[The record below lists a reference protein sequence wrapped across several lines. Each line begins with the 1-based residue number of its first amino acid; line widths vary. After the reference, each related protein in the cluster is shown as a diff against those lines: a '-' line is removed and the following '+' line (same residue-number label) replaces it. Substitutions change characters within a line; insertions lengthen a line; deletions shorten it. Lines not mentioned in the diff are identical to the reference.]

1 MAAMTSRAGEHA
13 KGHPRQEGLS
23 IAKIELQRAEEVR
36 AEEAV
41 VEAAEEAGMVAE
53 VEGVEAA
60 AEESQ
65 TLPEAGRADFP
76 ESRRNPVLLKRLFRS
91 SCRIS

>member
-1 MAAMTSRAGEHA
+1 MAAMTSRAGEHV

-36 AEEAV
+36 AEETV
-41 VEAAEEAGMVAE
+41 VEEVGMVAE

>member
-1 MAAMTSRAGEHA
+1 MAAMTSRAGEHV

-36 AEEAV
+36 AEETV
-41 VEAAEEAGMVAE
+41 VEAAEEAE